1 MKKEDFQAL
10 SILYIIWLLNL
21 ELSPGMGHILIR
33 PNEYGQKKV
42 VLLNIVRYMIEPLKN
57 LDFWRPMMWDVNVYT
72 FMGFGYFF
80 YKSLS
85 FS

>member
-21 ELSPGMGHILIR
+21 ELSPGMGHIWIR

-42 VLLNIVRYMIEPLKN
+42 VLLNVVRYMIEPLKN